1 MDFKTGKL
9 HKIIREFKKG
19 NGRYEINGIDLENT
33 VFLYR
38 EKASPFIPIPKGN
51 YRTVSDGNENTL
63 IVDDYINNKAV
74 EFQIISIF
82 NVNASKYLEKFPEL
96 SMAVEHTNKI
106 VDDINNII
114 DYLNS
119 VGVKT
124 DSKYQTQI
132 LTPLEPSSTWYMNAD
147 GIIETLPLDDFN
159 KKFKEIIENI
169 SETADEKAQEQVR
182 KRLETLKEEIENF
195 KNTKTSEIL
204 ENITKKENDS
214 LKEIGKIRDIAKN
227 EINTGV
233 SSINETSSEVLEN
246 IKSKKENYI
255 SEITTISNNSKKEL
269 ESKMPEINNKF
280 NAIAGGQINPSF
292 IQDNGEK
299 RIGEYYLDK
308 NTGKLFRCIR
318 TTSSVVNSSEYF
330 KDMSI
335 DSIVNR
341 LENFSRLESERLY
354 IPNAT
359 FVKVYKIAGMVTLIV
374 DSGTA
379 FFNKTNTSIFTLPE
393 KYRPNETLYFSAS
406 YRNST
411 KSNTFFL
418 HSNGNLIK
426 SEADDNAGAYYFTI
440 TYPAKTIN

>member
-51 YRTVSDGNENTL
+51 YRTVSDDNESTL

-147 GIIETLPLDDFN
+147 GVIETLPLDDFN

-182 KRLETLKEEIENF
+182 KRLETLKEEIETF

-214 LKEIGKIRDIAKN
+214 LKEIGEIRDIAKN

-246 IKSKKENYI
+246 IKNKKENYI

-292 IQDNGEK
+292 IQDTGEK

-308 NTGKLFRCIR
+308 NTEKLFRCIR
-318 TTSSVVNSSEYF
+318 TTSSVINSSEYF

-341 LENFSRLESERLY
+341 LENLITLDKGDYFNANLGGLIIKVIGFQSKTGKNRYDFDKSFPNRCLICILTENDGRRDTEPALEAFDRTGFY
-354 IPNAT
+354 ANNVI
-359 FVKVYKIAGMVTLIV
+359 
-374 DSGTA
+374 GTGQ
-379 FFNKTNTSIFTLPE
+379 FFCTAIG
-393 KYRPNETLYFSAS
+393 Y
-406 YRNST
+406 
-411 KSNTFFL
+411 
-418 HSNGNLIK
+418 
-426 SEADDNAGAYYFTI
+426 
-440 TYPAKTIN
+440 